1 MAKGRFYTMSYIQE
15 DISLLK
21 SRHENFDDNTFTL
34 QNSKT

>member
-1 MAKGRFYTMSYIQE
+1 MSHIQE

-21 SRHENFDDNTFTL
+21 PRHENFEDNTLTL